1 MLVYQRV
8 CDVSSTNWAPL
19 SIQNTNPMGLRSMST
34 LEAGDQQQLR
44 ARYRQRMERMESK
57 LLRQRDRIEDL
68 EVTQAHL
75 QERRE
80 RT

>member
-1 MLVYQRV
+1 
-8 CDVSSTNWAPL
+8 
-19 SIQNTNPMGLRSMST
+19 MST

-80 RT
+80 RAEQL